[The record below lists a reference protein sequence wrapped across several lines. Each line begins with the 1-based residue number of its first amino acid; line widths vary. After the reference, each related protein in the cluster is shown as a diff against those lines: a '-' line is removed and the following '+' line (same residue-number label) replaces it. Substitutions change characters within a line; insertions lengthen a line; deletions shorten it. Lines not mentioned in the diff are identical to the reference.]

1 MNFTPRILIA
11 PVVALALSTGL
22 AGCVS
27 LSPKLPPSL
36 LTLTPTSSAPAGQT
50 AATSASRAIAVFEPE
65 APLRID
71 VMRVPVQID
80 DSSVAYLK
88 DAQWVDKPARL
99 FRQLLA
105 ETIRVK
111 TGRMVIAD
119 DEPALRADAQL
130 RGTLLDFGYD
140 ARASSVVVR
149 FDAIRTA
156 KDGKVETRRFEAVV
170 PGIPAEAGPV
180 GSALN
185 DAANDV
191 AGQVAD
197 WIG

>member
-1 MNFTPRILIA
+1 MMSKPRIVL
-11 PVVALALSTGL
+11 VSLATLGL
-22 AGCVS
+22 AACVS

-36 LTLTPTSSAPAGQT
+36 LTLTPAAETPAGGD
-50 AATSASRAIAVFEPE
+50 ANGDIARAVELFEPE
-65 APLRID
+65 APQRID
-71 VMRVPVQID
+71 VMRVPVQVS

-99 FRQLLA
+99 FRNLLA

-111 TGRMVIAD
+111 TGRIVID
-119 DEPALRADAQL
+119 TNEPSLRAKTKL

-140 ARASSVVVR
+140 ARASAVVVR
-149 FDAIRTA
+149 FDAIRQTP
-156 KDGKVETRRFEAVV
+156 DGKVETRRFEAVV
-170 PGIPAEAGPV
+170 PGVPAKAGPV